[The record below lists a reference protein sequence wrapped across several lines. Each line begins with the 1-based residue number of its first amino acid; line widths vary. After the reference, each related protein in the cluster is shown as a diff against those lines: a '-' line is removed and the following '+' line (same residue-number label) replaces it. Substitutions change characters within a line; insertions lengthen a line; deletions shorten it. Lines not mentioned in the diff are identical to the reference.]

1 MPMKMLETVPD
12 DIKDRLDMTSIFE
25 TVLTNTNDQEKNMEH
40 VLTGLKNFLELINQN
55 WTLITVIMGLGLL
68 AFRKIESYLSLSEQ
82 EKINL
87 ALEQVRVT
95 ALKMVTNA
103 EIEYDEWVK
112 AGSIKRSE
120 VIDHI
125 FEKYPI
131 LSKVTDQEDLIKKI
145 DEIIDEALVTMR
157 EVIEENTKT
166 K

>member
-1 MPMKMLETVPD
+1 
-12 DIKDRLDMTSIFE
+12 
-25 TVLTNTNDQEKNMEH
+25 
-40 VLTGLKNFLELINQN
+40 
-55 WTLITVIMGLGLL
+55 MGLGLL
-68 AFRKIESYLSLSEQ
+68 AFRKIEAYLSLSEQ

-131 LSKVTDQEDLIKKI
+131 LSKVTDQEYLIKKI

>member
-1 MPMKMLETVPD
+1 
-12 DIKDRLDMTSIFE
+12 
-25 TVLTNTNDQEKNMEH
+25 MEQI
-40 VLTGLKNFLELINQN
+40 LTGLKNFLELINQN
-55 WTLITVIMGLGLL
+55 WTLITVVMGLSLL
-68 AFRKIESYLSLSEQ
+68 AFRKIEAYLSLSEQ

-87 ALEQVRVT
+87 ALEQIRVT

-120 VIDHI
+120 VIDCI

-131 LSKVTDQEDLIKKI
+131 LSKVTDQESLIKTI
-145 DEIIDEALVTMR
+145 DDIIDEALVTMR

>member
-1 MPMKMLETVPD
+1 
-12 DIKDRLDMTSIFE
+12 
-25 TVLTNTNDQEKNMEH
+25 MEH

-55 WTLITVIMGLGLL
+55 WTLITVIIGLGLL
-68 AFRKIESYLSLSEQ
+68 VFRKIESYLSLSDE
-82 EKINL
+82 EKIKL
-87 ALEQVRVT
+87 ALEQVRIT
-95 ALKMVTNA
+95 ALKMVTDA

-120 VIDHI
+120 VIDCI

-145 DEIIDEALVTMR
+145 DDIIDEALITMR